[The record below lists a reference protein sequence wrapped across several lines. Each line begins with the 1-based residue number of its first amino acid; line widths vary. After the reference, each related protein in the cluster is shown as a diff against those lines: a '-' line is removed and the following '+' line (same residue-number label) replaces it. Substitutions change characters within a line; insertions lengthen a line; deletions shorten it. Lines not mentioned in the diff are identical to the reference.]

1 MKIAVVGAGISG
13 LSAAWLLGQL
23 HDVVIYE
30 AERRLGGHSNTVD
43 VIAPEGRCP
52 VDTGFIVYNL
62 ATYPNLIAFF
72 DTLGVQTAPSEM
84 SFAVSLDGG
93 AYEYSGAGLSGLFGQ
108 PQNICRPSH
117 WRMVAEILRFFRQA
131 GDTQLNSI
139 SANATLGEW
148 LEARGYSQGFIYGHI
163 APMAAAIWSA
173 PIHEILNFPFTAFT
187 RFFANHGLLQAFGR
201 PAWRTVEGGSRA
213 YVERIAKDFTGR
225 VSLSDRVVEVTGSTS
240 GATVRTMAGTEERFD
255 AALLACHA
263 NDALEIVSN
272 ARPDMRNLLSA
283 FRYQH
288 NEAVL
293 HTDSSFMPK
302 RPRLWSS
309 WNYLGRRDDI
319 KNEGAEDMSVTYWM
333 NRLQPLPTK
342 TNYFVT
348 LNPLRAIPN
357 EAIVGRFVYHHPVY
371 DAAALSAQ
379 SDLGTLQGK
388 NRLWFAGSYFGY
400 GFHEDGLQSGLAA
413 AEDLSRRLGGSC
425 GAVLRP
431 WTWDERQSR
440 ITRPAVAA
448 EFVPAAAV

>member
-263 NDALEIVSN
+263 NDALVLCHKHL
-272 ARPDMRNLLSA
+272 NL
-283 FRYQH
+283 R
-288 NEAVL
+288 
-293 HTDSSFMPK
+293 MP
-302 RPRLWSS
+302 
-309 WNYLGRRDDI
+309 
-319 KNEGAEDMSVTYWM
+319 
-333 NRLQPLPTK
+333 
-342 TNYFVT
+342 
-348 LNPLRAIPN
+348 
-357 EAIVGRFVYHHPVY
+357 
-371 DAAALSAQ
+371 
-379 SDLGTLQGK
+379 
-388 NRLWFAGSYFGY
+388 
-400 GFHEDGLQSGLAA
+400 
-413 AEDLSRRLGGSC
+413 
-425 GAVLRP
+425 
-431 WTWDERQSR
+431 R
-440 ITRPAVAA
+440 I
-448 EFVPAAAV
+448 

>member
-1 MKIAVVGAGISG
+1 MRIAVIGAGISG
-13 LSAAWLLGQL
+13 LSAAWLLGQRL
-23 HDVVIYE
+23 DVVLYE
-30 AERRLGGHSNTVD
+30 AAERLGGHSNTVD
-43 VIAPEGRCP
+43 VVAPEGCCP

-72 DTLGVQTAPSEM
+72 EALGVETTPSDM

-93 AYEYSGAGLSGLFGQ
+93 AYEYSGTGLSGLFGQ
-108 PQNICRPSH
+108 PQNIWRFSH
-117 WRMVAEILRFFRQA
+117 WRMVGEILRFFREA
-131 GDTQLNSI
+131 RDTRLI
-139 SANATLGEW
+139 AIPANATLGEW
-148 LEARGYSQGFIYGHI
+148 LEARGYSQGFIHGHI

-173 PIHEILNFPFTAFT
+173 PVDEMLDFPFAAFS

-201 PAWRTVEGGSRA
+201 PAWRTVRGGSRA
-213 YVERIAKDFTGR
+213 YVERIERSFAGR
-225 VSLSDRVVEVTGSTS
+225 ISLSDPVIEVKGSAS
-240 GATVRTMAGTEERFD
+240 GAIVRTLSGTEERFD

-272 ARPDMRNLLSA
+272 AGPDMRKLLSA
-283 FRYQH
+283 FRYQR

-293 HTDSSFMPK
+293 HTDSTFMPK

-333 NRLQPLPTK
+333 NRLQPLATK
-342 TNYFVT
+342 TNYFIT
-348 LNPLRAIPN
+348 LNPFRAIPD

-379 SDLGTLQGK
+379 SELWTLQGK

-413 AEDLSRRLGGSC
+413 AEDLSRRLRGSRD
-425 GAVLRP
+425 ALLRP

-448 EFVPAAAV
+448 EFMPEVAV